1 MRQTSEICT
10 TFIPSELIDHLWN
23 IVDVYE
29 ESKYVFVLSSRRLG
43 DGLVQDIRIITGS
56 ISTQHTI
63 FGYKPVDF
71 TIKVSRKGDDLKMSL
86 VPSVKAEQELNK
98 WKRRRAVLLFR
109 KRLSPSPAP
118 NHFRVRR
125 AF

>member
-23 IVDVYE
+23 IVDVYD

-43 DGLVQDIRIITGS
+43 DGMVQDIRIIAGN

-71 TIKVSRKGDDLKMSL
+71 TIIVSHKGDDLRMSL
-86 VPSVKAEQELNK
+86 VPSVKAAQEINK
-98 WKRRRAVLLFR
+98 WKRRRAIFLFR
-109 KRLSPSPAP
+109 KRISPAPAP

-125 AF
+125 A